1 MISINTLIINSIKLP
16 NNSENNNSN
25 NIDPYFITGI
35 CDGDASFY
43 FSIWNDRK
51 KDKWKVQ
58 LGFTLV
64 AGNNPA
70 NIRML
75 EQIKQFFG
83 NIGVIQFNSFNNSIN
98 FTTKSLKDC
107 IIIRDHF
114 LAYPLLTYKVVY
126 FKLWCLVIDLIIN
139 KAHLTEEG
147 RLKIIALKAHSPK
160 GLSDLLLSNFN
171 GFVPVDL
178 PNYKPELFLLNI
190 HWLCGFINADGGFY
204 LNIVKNNKV
213 KLSEL
218 AKIKITITQNN
229 KSLIVLERI
238 KVFLGL
244 GSIYKDSRSDASY
257 LQIASLT
264 QINKFIEVFKPARLL
279 GAKALDYYDFNK
291 GVDIINN
298 KDHLI
303 KEGLNALKI
312 ISAGMNSKRIDWF

>member
-1 MISINTLIINSIKLP
+1 
-16 NNSENNNSN
+16 
-25 NIDPYFITGI
+25 
-35 CDGDASFY
+35 
-43 FSIWNDRK
+43 
-51 KDKWKVQ
+51 
-58 LGFTLV
+58 
-64 AGNNPA
+64 
-70 NIRML
+70 
-75 EQIKQFFG
+75 
-83 NIGVIQFNSFNNSIN
+83 
-98 FTTKSLKDC
+98 
-107 IIIRDHF
+107 
-114 LAYPLLTYKVVY
+114 
-126 FKLWCLVIDLIIN
+126 
-139 KAHLTEEG
+139 
-147 RLKIIALKAHSPK
+147 
-160 GLSDLLLSNFN
+160 
-171 GFVPVDL
+171 
-178 PNYKPELFLLNI
+178 
-190 HWLCGFINADGGFY
+190 LCGFINADGGFY

-312 ISAGMNSKRIDWF
+312 ISAGMNSKRID